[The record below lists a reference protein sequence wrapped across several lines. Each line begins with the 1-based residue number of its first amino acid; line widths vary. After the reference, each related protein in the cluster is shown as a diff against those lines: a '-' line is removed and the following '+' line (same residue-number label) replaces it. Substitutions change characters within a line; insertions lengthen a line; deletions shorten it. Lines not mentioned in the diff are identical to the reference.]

1 MPTAFHTFS
10 SWARKTTSSFG
21 ELLSPPARGDMEE
34 EAGDGLVY
42 RLKHWPDLPCA
53 ARTAAVLRTLSVMS
67 HRGVNRRW
75 IMVTSKLSQGDVDA
89 FLQRLVKQDAVTI
102 IDVSLFPSAA
112 NADHLRARAGAL
124 A

>member
-1 MPTAFHTFS
+1 MPITFDTFS
-10 SWARKTTSSFG
+10 NWARRTTSSFG
-21 ELLSPPARGDMEE
+21 ELLLPPARSEPGE

-42 RLKHWPDLPCA
+42 RLKHWPDLPCP

-67 HRGVNRRW
+67 QRGVNRRW

-89 FLQRLVKQDAVTI
+89 LLQRLVRQDAVTI
-102 IDVSLFPSAA
+102 TDTSFFPGATK
-112 NADHLRARAGAL
+112 ADHLRGRAGAL